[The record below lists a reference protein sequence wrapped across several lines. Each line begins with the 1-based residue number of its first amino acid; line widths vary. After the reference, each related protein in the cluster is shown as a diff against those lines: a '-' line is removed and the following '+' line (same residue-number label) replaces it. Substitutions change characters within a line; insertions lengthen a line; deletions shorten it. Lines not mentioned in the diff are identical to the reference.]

1 MIVDADDG
9 STQNFTQLVYDGWYG
24 WPLEN
29 DSRALY
35 VESEGGDSGD
45 PIYFYIGDIN
55 TTQSVTF
62 VPGGATNLTLTIA
75 DTPRILA
82 DNSDTSGTTGD
93 PFTFNVT
100 IGEYVDSGAELT
112 VKVNWTHGTHTGFV
126 NNNDTMICT
135 GGDNINGFYFE
146 KTITLDNYSIAD
158 LVYTIYVN
166 DTSGNSNSSGP
177 HTVSVADNDPPAT
190 TLEVGS
196 PRQGSFVTTSTP
208 IYLNATDNC
217 NDWFIHYRIWN
228 VTSGW
233 SPWHVGN
240 KNTNITITF
249 TEECTH
255 YIEYYA
261 NDTSILNNTGTTHN
275 TTFYVD
281 DTPPISSIEIGNPK
295 YGYSL
300 YFDGSNDYV
309 DCGNDSSLD
318 LTDNFTIEA
327 WIKPYSFSFDAGI
340 VSKYQE
346 LGHKGYVLRLAN
358 AEPYN
363 RINFRGVL
371 GSTLLQAKKWYHV
384 VAVVKNGIAYLYLN
398 GTLDGSGSF
407 GDIVVNEDILT
418 IGVDYLQSPR
428 YFHGLIDD
436 VRIYN
441 KPLTQAEI
449 LSNYLGNVV
458 TDGLVSWWKFNEGT
472 GNTAYDSADNNNGT
486 IHGATHISYLTSST
500 PIWINATDNGT
511 SPCIVGSVDLNVSI
525 YSFQTGNWTYYE
537 THVDN
542 GTASINFT
550 IPEECRHWINI
561 TATDDLGNT
570 VYQNTTVHVDNTP
583 PTTTMT
589 IGSPKYT
596 SSGDTYITSST
607 TITLTTADGGSCAV
621 GVNHTYYR
629 INGSSWVEYTSP
641 FTISDE
647 GSHTIEWYSVDYLGN
662 MESTHSYTVYVDDSS
677 PTTTLSIDSPRYP
690 SSSDSGCNVTS
701 STLFTLSA
709 SDNPVHGSGVA
720 FTWYTIDGDYYVGTS
735 FTLSGYSQGSHTITY
750 GSQDNLGNNESGN
763 SITVWVDD
771 SAPTTSLAIGSPNY
785 PSGVDGCN
793 VTSSTVF
800 TLSATD
806 NPTHNSGVAFSW
818 YRDNGVYHVYSGPF
832 TLSGEGQHVITY
844 GSQDNLGNNETGNSI
859 TVWVDDSPPTTVL
872 TAGLP
877 KYGSYVKSNT
887 VFYLN
892 ATDAGHVDSYM
903 IYYRVWWNGAWSSWV
918 NGTWDQDL
926 TFTLSEECTH
936 YIEYYARD
944 RLGNEETHHNETFY
958 VDNTGPTVTMDSLS
972 AFNNNNFT
980 VSWSGT
986 DIKSGVKSYTVQY
999 KENTTGNWTDWL
1011 TNVSYTSAT
1020 WDIDN
1025 TTEGCTVYFRALAV
1039 DNLGNIGSFS
1049 SNVSTTKDTTKPIST
1064 VNAISS
1070 YWQNNSP
1077 ITITANASDSTSGVK
1092 NVTLYYYWN
1101 ETSNSSADFEG
1112 PYEFDVDDT
1121 TPWSWSFNFPKGRGY
1136 YRFYSIAVDN
1146 AGNAENPP
1154 LVNDTGC
1161 YYNNTPPNMPSSPS
1175 PANGTTFSTGNRP
1188 SKLSWTGGD
1197 VDNDNVTY
1205 TIYLRKGNSTLTSS
1219 YILGNT
1225 TSTNY
1230 GISVDWN
1237 SKYYW
1242 KIVATDEHGAVTEG
1256 PVWWFKT
1263 GAKSSGGETPTL
1275 PANQPPVADASGPY
1289 SGYVGYTLSFS
1300 ASDSYDPDGSIVNY
1314 SWNFG
1319 DGNIGYGM
1327 KSTHVY
1333 TAAGTF
1339 NVILTVTDNDGLTN
1353 TTKTTAVIK
1362 LDTDGDG
1369 WSDEEEQQ
1377 YGTDPNN
1384 ETSLPKDT
1392 DDDHLPDTVDND
1404 DDNDGLPDDVE
1415 ETVDSN
1421 PKNKTNFTLLNIGGT
1436 TSYLIDANND
1446 GVYDKF
1452 YSTSAGIATATKRN
1466 EDGTYSI
1473 DVDGDGNMD
1482 YIYDPALGGIKPY
1495 EKPTQPFEIPWIL
1508 ILIVV
1513 IVGAIAVLIVYLY
1526 KRRYI

>member
-1 MIVDADDG
+1 M
-9 STQNFTQLVYDGWYG
+9 
-24 WPLEN
+24 
-29 DSRALY
+29 
-35 VESEGGDSGD
+35 
-45 PIYFYIGDIN
+45 
-55 TTQSVTF
+55 
-62 VPGGATNLTLTIA
+62 
-75 DTPRILA
+75 
-82 DNSDTSGTTGD
+82 
-93 PFTFNVT
+93 
-100 IGEYVDSGAELT
+100 
-112 VKVNWTHGTHTGFV
+112 
-126 NNNDTMICT
+126 
-135 GGDNINGFYFE
+135 
-146 KTITLDNYSIAD
+146 
-158 LVYTIYVN
+158 
-166 DTSGNSNSSGP
+166 
-177 HTVSVADNDPPAT
+177 
-190 TLEVGS
+190 
-196 PRQGSFVTTSTP
+196 
-208 IYLNATDNC
+208 
-217 NDWFIHYRIWN
+217 
-228 VTSGW
+228 
-233 SPWHVGN
+233 
-240 KNTNITITF
+240 
-249 TEECTH
+249 
-255 YIEYYA
+255 
-261 NDTSILNNTGTTHN
+261 
-275 TTFYVD
+275 
-281 DTPPISSIEIGNPK
+281 
-295 YGYSL
+295 
-300 YFDGSNDYV
+300 
-309 DCGNDSSLD
+309 
-318 LTDNFTIEA
+318 
-327 WIKPYSFSFDAGI
+327 
-340 VSKYQE
+340 
-346 LGHKGYVLRLAN
+346 
-358 AEPYN
+358 
-363 RINFRGVL
+363 
-371 GSTLLQAKKWYHV
+371 
-384 VAVVKNGIAYLYLN
+384 
-398 GTLDGSGSF
+398 
-407 GDIVVNEDILT
+407 
-418 IGVDYLQSPR
+418 
-428 YFHGLIDD
+428 
-436 VRIYN
+436 
-441 KPLTQAEI
+441 
-449 LSNYLGNVV
+449 
-458 TDGLVSWWKFNEGT
+458 
-472 GNTAYDSADNNNGT
+472 
-486 IHGATHISYLTSST
+486 
-500 PIWINATDNGT
+500 
-511 SPCIVGSVDLNVSI
+511 
-525 YSFQTGNWTYYE
+525 
-537 THVDN
+537 DN

-1049 SNVSTTKDTTKPIST
+1049 SNVSTTKDTTKPTST

-1101 ETSNSSADFEG
+1101 ETSNSSVDFEG
-1112 PYEFDVDDT
+1112 PYEFGIDNA
-1121 TPWSWSFNFPKGRGY
+1121 TPWSWSFNFSKGRGY

-1146 AGNAENPP
+1146 AGNTENPP
-1154 LVNDTGC
+1154 LISDTQC
-1161 YYNNTPPNMPSSPS
+1161 YYNNTPPNTPSNPS
-1175 PANGTTFSTGNRP
+1175 PANKTTFSTGNKP
-1188 SKLSWTGGD
+1188 SKLSWSGGD
-1197 VDNDNVTY
+1197 VDNDTVTY
-1205 TIYLRKGNSTLTSS
+1205 TVYLKKGSSTFDSS
-1219 YILGNT
+1219 DIVTNT
-1225 TSTNY
+1225 TSTSCS
-1230 GISVDWN
+1230 ISVDW
-1237 SKYYW
+1237 SSTYYW
-1242 KIVATDEHGAVTEG
+1242 KVVATDEHGATTEG
-1256 PVWWFKT
+1256 DIWWFKT
-1263 GAKSSGGETPTL
+1263 GAQSEGGGGAP
-1275 PANQPPVADASGPY
+1275 PPPPPPMNQPPVADADGPY
-1289 SGYVGYTLSFS
+1289 SGYVGYVVSFDG
-1300 ASDSYDPDGSIVNY
+1300 SDSYDTDGSITNY
-1314 SWNFG
+1314 TWDFGDGSTGYGVSPTHIYTSPGTYIVTLTVKDNLGSTGTNTTTATIIEKPAEGKEPIADANGLYHGLTNQTIVFDGSASYDSDGSITSYTWNFG
-1319 DGNIGYGM
+1319 DGSTGYGVNP
-1327 KSTHVY
+1327 THAYIVAGNY
-1333 TAAGTF
+1333 TVT
-1339 NVILTVTDNDGLTN
+1339 LTVTDNDGLTN
-1353 TTKTTAVIK
+1353 TTTTLAIIEQ
-1362 LDTDGDG
+1362 DSDGDG
-1369 WSDEEEQQ
+1369 WSDQEEEQ
-1377 YGTDPNN
+1377 YGSDPENA
-1384 ETSLPKDT
+1384 TSVPKDT
-1392 DDDHLPDTVDND
+1392 DNDHIPDVADKD
-1404 DDNDGLPDDVE
+1404 DDNDGLTDEMEENLGTDPE
-1415 ETVDSN
+1415 NETVFIEV
-1421 PKNKTNFTLLNIGGT
+1421 TIET
-1436 TSYLIDANND
+1436 TTDYLVDTDGD
-1446 GVYDKF
+1446 GVYDTF
-1452 YSTSAGIATATKRN
+1452 YNPSTDTKTTVTQD
-1466 EDGTYSI
+1466 EDGNYLI
-1473 DVDGDGNMD
+1473 DTNGDGKTD
-1482 YIYDPALGGIKPY
+1482 YTYNPASGAVSPY
-1495 EKPTQPFEIPWIL
+1495 KEEKPPSPGIPWVMIA
-1508 ILIVV
+1508 II
-1513 IVGAIAVLIVYLY
+1513 AIAIISVAAIVYLY
-1526 KRRYI
+1526 RNGYI